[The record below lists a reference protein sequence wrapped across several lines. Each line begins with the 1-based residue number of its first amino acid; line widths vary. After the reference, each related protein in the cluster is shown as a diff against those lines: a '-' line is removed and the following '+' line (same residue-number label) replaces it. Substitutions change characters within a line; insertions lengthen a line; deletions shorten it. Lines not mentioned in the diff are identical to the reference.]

1 MDVRYIPQDAD
12 LVAMEVAGL
21 LSTFA
26 VFVGPVADLS
36 QGVVAVRIGVDIG
49 IYIGIYAVPNESGFL
64 FEVV

>member
-12 LVAMEVAGL
+12 LVAVEVAGL

-36 QGVVAVRIGVDIG
+36 QEVVAVRIGVDIG
-49 IYIGIYAVPNESGFL
+49 IYI
-64 FEVV
+64 